1 MDQNIRLA
9 LGLMCNWDCMPH
21 TSRMRQTPRY
31 GIYFVGGPAGSLP
44 GRSMRP
50 LKMQPKGMNAMT
62 GGETAYMTLVL
73 VMLFL
78 FVAVVGTLS
87 QTQNKRE
94 K

>member
-1 MDQNIRLA
+1 
-9 LGLMCNWDCMPH
+9 
-21 TSRMRQTPRY
+21 
-31 GIYFVGGPAGSLP
+31 
-44 GRSMRP
+44 MRP
-50 LKMQPKGMNAMT
+50 LKMRPKGMNAMT